1 MADTTTSSD
10 DASKKEAIA
19 AAEAVDVED
28 ERGYVARWVGIE
40 SNPDVFTEFA
50 HQAGLPKSWAFSDCL
65 GLDEE
70 LLSFVP
76 QPCLALILIFPWS
89 REGVAK
95 RDAAMAP
102 RNCESPPKGLYYME
116 QRVGE
121 ACGTI
126 AIIHAILNNVDRV
139 GLKEGPLY
147 DFYQQTRDLDKRA
160 KGIALAHCK
169 PIEELH
175 AHKCQEGQSEVKES
189 TEYHFVCFV
198 CHENKIYELDG
209 SRPTKLP
216 ICHGDSSPETFL
228 NDAARVI
235 KETFFSG
242 SDTIA
247 FAITT
252 LGPAQD

>member
-1 MADTTTSSD
+1 MSCEGGE
-10 DASKKEAIA
+10 KKEAIA

-28 ERGYVARWVGIE
+28 ERGYVARWVGLE
-40 SNPDVFTEFA
+40 SNPEVLTEFA
-50 HQAGLPKSWAFSDCL
+50 HLAGMPSSWAFSDCL

-70 LLSFVP
+70 LLAFVP
-76 QPCLALILIFPWS
+76 QPCLAMILIFPWS
-89 REGVAK
+89 REGVAA
-95 RDAAMAP
+95 RDVAMAP
-102 RNCESPPKGLYYME
+102 KNCASPPKDLYYME

-126 AIIHAILNNVDRV
+126 AVIHAVLNNVERL
-139 GLKEGPLY
+139 GLSKGPLY
-147 DFYQQTRDLDKRA
+147 DFYQQTRNLDKKA

-175 AHKCQEGQSEVKES
+175 AHQSQEGQSAVAES

-198 CHENKIYELDG
+198 CHDGKLYELDG

-216 ICHGDSSPETFL
+216 ICHCDSTPETFL
-228 NDAARVI
+228 YDAARVI

-247 FAITT
+247 FGITT
-252 LGPAQD
+252 LGPAQF